1 MILRTARLCKKGG
14 KRIEKQL
21 TILYLYKNEAQNYV
35 ASSRVPSRVEP
46 DTVTATKLSK
56 KRNEL
61 LPNGGSSH
69 KSPMNSTLRANE
81 LGNNLRIPQAQ
92 TEKKQVANSSLEMS
106 DRDEERWL

>member
-1 MILRTARLCKKGG
+1 MIRRTARLCKKGG
-14 KRIEKQL
+14 KEDRKQL